1 MLGFV
6 IDASA
11 TLPWRFEDEATPWT
25 ESLLDRIEGGE
36 EVLVPAHWPLE
47 VANTLLVGRRR
58 GRVTSQQVTE
68 FIDDLAALP
77 IRLEAPP
84 GPAQWRPVLA
94 LAERYHLTAYDA
106 AYLELVQRTG
116 LPLATLDG
124 DLRKAAQAEGAA
136 LVAQP

>member
-1 MLGFV
+1 MPSFV

-36 EVLVPAHWPLE
+36 EVLVPTHWPLE

-58 GRVTSQQVTE
+58 GRITSQQLTE

-77 IRLEAPP
+77 IRLEMPPAP
-84 GPAQWRPVLA
+84 AHWRPILA
-94 LAERYHLTAYDA
+94 LAEQYRLTAYDA

-124 DLRKAAQAEGAA
+124 DLRKAAQAEGAS

>member
-1 MLGFV
+1 MSGFV

-25 ESLLDRIEGGE
+25 ESLLDRIESGE
-36 EVLVPAHWPLE
+36 EALAPAHWPLE
-47 VANTLLVGRRR
+47 VVNTLLMGRMR
-58 GRVTSQQVTE
+58 GRITSQQLTE
-68 FIDDLAALP
+68 FIGDLAALP
-77 IRLEAPP
+77 IRLEPP
-84 GPAQWRPVLA
+84 PDPVQWPAIVT
-94 LAERYHLTAYDA
+94 LAERHRLTAYDA
-106 AYLELVQRTG
+106 AYLELAQRVG

>member
-1 MLGFV
+1 MPSFV

-11 TLPWRFEDEATPWT
+11 TLPWRFEDEAAPWT

-47 VANTLLVGRRR
+47 VLNTLLMGRRR
-58 GRVTSQQVTE
+58 GRVTSQQITE
-68 FIDDLAALP
+68 FIEDLAGLP
-77 IRLEAPP
+77 IRLEAAS
-84 GPAQWRPVLA
+84 GPAQWRPIRA
-94 LAERYHLTAYDA
+94 LAEHYRLTAYDA

-124 DLRKAAQAEGAA
+124 DLRKAALAEGVA
-136 LVAQP
+136 LVDNA